1 MIFPET
7 RIVELRKQ
15 ITIHNQNYYQ
25 YDKPSITDSEYDALI
40 RELIELETSHPE
52 LELSASPTQQVS
64 GALDDRLLKAKHL
77 TPMISLGN
85 AFNESELRSFDARI
99 KKTLQ
104 EENVE
109 YICELKI
116 DGLAV
121 NLLYER
127 GRLICATTRGDG
139 EYGED
144 VTANV
149 LTISSIPRVII
160 AADFPE
166 LIEIRGEVYM
176 PRASFARLNSER
188 EENGEPTFANPRNAA
203 AGSLRQLDSNITA
216 GRALE
221 AFFYACGDN
230 ANFASHGGFL
240 TRLADW
246 GFNVNENYS
255 VCVDI
260 NSVIEFVSGW
270 AEKRHSLRYDTD
282 GIVVKIDNYRWQNI
296 LGSTA
301 REPRWAIAYK
311 FPPERAQTQILTIS
325 ASIGRTGVITPVAQL
340 QPVLLSGSIVSNVTL
355 HNSEFIADKD
365 IRIKDIVIVHK
376 AGEIIPEIVNVCK
389 QLRDGSE
396 QIYEFPKNC
405 PSCGSS
411 LQKIA
416 AVAAIRCFNQYCPAQ
431 IKEKIIHFS
440 SRDALNIEG
449 LGPANVELLLKNK
462 LISDVADLYNL
473 QKNALA
479 GLERFGEKSI
489 DNLLTAIAASK
500 AAPLY
505 RVLYGLGI
513 RHVGEKTARLLAEKM
528 LTMINIIAAK
538 VEEIQAIEACGSS
551 VAESVVEYFAD
562 SGNRDL
568 VNRLISA
575 GLTMPVIVIA
585 PGIFTGKRFVIT
597 GTLPGLRRAEAE
609 QLIEKN
615 GGKTL
620 AAVSKATDFVLV
632 GTDAGS
638 KLTKAEKLGLK
649 IIDEAEFL
657 AMLAAT
663 EGSE

>member
-1 MIFPET
+1 MVFPEI
-7 RIVELRKQ
+7 RIIELHKQ
-15 ITIHNQNYYQ
+15 IALHNQNYYQ

-40 RELIELETSHPE
+40 RELIELETQYPE
-52 LELSASPTQQVS
+52 LALAASPTKQVG
-64 GALDDRLLKAKHL
+64 GAVDERLRKTKHL
-77 TPMISLGN
+77 TPMISLAN
-85 AFNESELRSFDARI
+85 AFNEAELRSFDTRI

-104 EENVE
+104 AETIE

-121 NLLYER
+121 NLLYEQ
-127 GRLICATTRGDG
+127 GRLSRATTRGDG

-149 LTISSIPRVII
+149 LTIAAIPRLIT
-160 AADFPE
+160 AADFPD

-188 EENGEPTFANPRNAA
+188 VENGEPTFANPRNAA
-203 AGSLRQLDSNITA
+203 AGSLRQLDRNITA
-216 GRALE
+216 GRALD

-230 ANFASHGGFL
+230 AGFATHSGFL
-240 TRLADW
+240 TKLADW
-246 GFNVNENYS
+246 GFKVNENFS

-260 NSVIEFVSGW
+260 SSVTEFVATW
-270 AEKRHSLRYDTD
+270 AEKRHSLPYDTD
-282 GIVVKIDNYRWQNI
+282 GIVVKTDSYRWQNV
-296 LGSTA
+296 LGNTA
-301 REPRWAIAYK
+301 KEPRWAVAYK
-311 FPPERAQTQILTIS
+311 FPPEQAQTQILAII

-340 QPVLLSGSIVSNVTL
+340 QPVLLSGSLVSNVTL

-365 IRIKDIVIVHK
+365 IRIKDIVLVHK

-396 QIYEFPKNC
+396 QIYEFPKRC
-405 PSCGSS
+405 PACGSE
-411 LQKIA
+411 LQKLND
-416 AVAAIRCFNQYCPAQ
+416 VAAIRCINKYCPAQ

-449 LGPANVELLLKNK
+449 LGPANVELLLKNR
-462 LISDVADLYNL
+462 LISDVADLYSL
-473 QKNALA
+473 QKANLS

-489 DNLLTAIAASK
+489 ENLLAAIAASK

-505 RVLYGLGI
+505 KVLYGLGI

-528 LTMINIIAAK
+528 LSMTNVMAAN
-538 VEEIQAIEACGSS
+538 VAEIQAIEACGSS
-551 VAESVVEYFAD
+551 VAESIVEYFAD
-562 SGNRDL
+562 STNCDL
-568 VNRLISA
+568 VNRLISC
-575 GLTMPVIVIA
+575 GLTMPVEVIA
-585 PGIFTGKRFVIT
+585 AGIFTGKSFVIT
-597 GTLPGLRRAEAE
+597 GTLPNLRRAEAQ
-609 QLIEKN
+609 QLIEQN

-632 GTDAGS
+632 GADAGS
-638 KLTKAEKLGLK
+638 KLAKAEKLGLT
-649 IIDEAEFL
+649 IIDEMEFL

-663 EGSE
+663 ESSE